1 MARRRT
7 PVPAKFIQPAEETAS
22 EPQLNYLR
30 GLRDGKDLSSLT
42 QEQIDWVMEADF
54 DTYPSELPKKRMGTV
69 IETLKKLPWLPK
81 NRSDKSDLPD
91 GRYGLRNVP
100 GHKNQ
105 VSFFRLRTPKEGDW
119 KGYQFIDQIVGHG
132 KRFPVKE
139 QATRTKIREMIK
151 DMGVVESLQLFGI
164 EFEHCGRCGRELT
177 DDTSR
182 ARGIGP
188 DCWEILG
195 MS

>member
-1 MARRRT
+1 MVKRT
-7 PVPAKFIQPAEETAS
+7 EVPEEFKDTGPTAS
-22 EPQLNYLR
+22 EPQLSYLR
-30 GLRDGKDLSSLT
+30 ALRDGKDLSSLDPK
-42 QEQIDWVMEADF
+42 QIDWLMEADF
-54 DTYPSELPKKRMGTV
+54 DTFPSELPKHRMSTV
-69 IETLKKLPWLPK
+69 IDQLTKLSWVAK
-81 NRSDKSDLPD
+81 DRSEKSDLPD

-100 GHKNQ
+100 GHKNK
-105 VSFFRLRTPKEGDW
+105 VSFFRLRTPKDGDW

-139 QATRTKIREMIK
+139 QATRTKIRELIK
-151 DMGVVESLQLFGI
+151 EQGVVESLQLFGQ

-177 DDTSR
+177 DDLSR

-188 DCWEILG
+188 DCWGILG